1 MASTYTAAGIELIAD
16 GEQSGTW
23 GQTTNTNFELFEE
36 MITGVVSIAL
46 SSSTYTL
53 TTSDGASSEGRHAIV
68 VFTGTPGGTCTVTVS
83 PNDMQKVYFIVN
95 NTDQTVTMSQGSG
108 ANVSVATGKTKVLYC
123 DGAGAGAAVV
133 DISNGF
139 DATTLADLGVTAS
152 AAELN
157 TLDGITSTVGELNL
171 VDGSVAGTVVNSKAV
186 IYGAS
191 GEVNATTLQIGGSSI
206 TATAAEL
213 NTMDGITATV
223 SELNQLDGVTLSNY
237 ADRTAD
243 AAWTGSQRATVVTD
257 NDGSFDMNAGQNFSC
272 TPTGSITLTFTNI
285 ANGQSGFILL
295 VNATPQTVSLHAN
308 TKGDANLATT
318 LSTAGTYLCSY
329 FSNGT
334 NVYVTTSAAIA

>member
-1 MASTYTAAGIELIAD
+1 MADTTTTTYGLTKPEVGASED
-16 GEQSGTW
+16 TW
-23 GQTTNTNFELFEE
+23 GTKLNTNLDT
-36 MITGVVSIAL
+36 IDDLLDGTTAIAPN
-46 SSSTYTL
+46 L
-53 TTSDGASSEGRHAIV
+53 TAGSWKV
-68 VFTGTPGGTCTVTVS
+68 GGT
-83 PNDMQKVYFIVN
+83 
-95 NTDQTVTMSQGSG
+95 
-108 ANVSVATGKTKVLYC
+108 
-123 DGAGAGAAVV
+123 AV
-133 DISNGF
+133 
-139 DATTLADLGVTAS
+139 
-152 AAELN
+152 
-157 TLDGITSTVGELNL
+157 
-171 VDGSVAGTVVNSKAV
+171 
-186 IYGAS
+186 
-191 GEVNATTLQIGGSSI
+191 

-213 NTMDGITATV
+213 NILDGVTATA

-295 VNATPQTVSLHAN
+295 VNTTPQTVSLHAN

>member
-1 MASTYTAAGIELIAD
+1 MADTTTTTYGLTKPEVGASED
-16 GEQSGTW
+16 TW
-23 GQTTNTNFELFEE
+23 GTKLNTNLDT
-36 MITGVVSIAL
+36 IDDLLDGTTAIAPN
-46 SSSTYTL
+46 L
-53 TTSDGASSEGRHAIV
+53 TAGSWKV
-68 VFTGTPGGTCTVTVS
+68 GGT
-83 PNDMQKVYFIVN
+83 
-95 NTDQTVTMSQGSG
+95 
-108 ANVSVATGKTKVLYC
+108 A
-123 DGAGAGAAVV
+123 
-133 DISNGF
+133 
-139 DATTLADLGVTAS
+139 
-152 AAELN
+152 
-157 TLDGITSTVGELNL
+157 
-171 VDGSVAGTVVNSKAV
+171 
-186 IYGAS
+186 
-191 GEVNATTLQIGGSSI
+191 I

-213 NTMDGITATV
+213 NILDGVTATA

-295 VNATPQTVSLHAN
+295 VNTTPQTVSLHAN